1 MKELYLDAEVEIV
14 KFSIADVITTS
25 TEVSQTDSGEETM
38 STEEVPIED
47 DGPIDW
53 GAWTVPES

>member
-14 KFSIADVITTS
+14 KFSITDVITTS
-25 TEVSQTDSGEETM
+25 FEASEQPGGNETFP
-38 STEEVPIED
+38 TEEQPIED

-53 GAWTVPES
+53 TAFLDQI